1 MMPAREEGRP
11 IPFSF
16 NAQTFDGK
24 PMSAP
29 GVLAP
34 ASSQAPQYVKLLAC
48 AKHFA
53 VHSGPEWNRHS
64 FNVEDLPERDLWETY
79 LPAFKSLVQDGNV
92 AEVMCAYQRIDGAPC
107 CSNARYERQILRDE
121 WGFKGLITSD
131 CGAINDFYV
140 PGRHGTAKT
149 PAEAT
154 AQAIGAGT
162 DVECGSVYRSLPEAV
177 KTGMISEEKVNESLK
192 RLLIARFR
200 LGDFDQDEN
209 VPWTQIPS
217 SVIASKAHKD
227 LAEKMAEEGIVLL
240 QNRNN
245 LLPLKSSGMKL
256 VVMGPNANDSIMQ
269 WGNYSGY
276 PTSTTTM
283 LGITTLQMGVFGG
296 IVVGLGVAALHNK
309 FYKIELPQVLAF
321 FGGTRFVPIVSSIVY
336 LVVGIAMFYIWPVVQ
351 SGIAAL
357 GALVLASGY
366 AGTFIYGLLERALIP
381 FGLHHVFYMPF
392 WQTAVGGTA
401 IIDGVTVTGA
411 QNIFFAELA
420 SKSTTVFSVSA
431 TRFMAGKFP
440 FMMFGLP
447 GAALAMYQCAKPEK
461 KKVAGGLLLS
471 AALTAF
477 LTGIT
482 EPLEFTFIFVAL
494 PMYAVHCVLAGLSF
508 MLMHILNVG
517 VGMTFSGGLIDLV
530 LFGVMQGNAKTHW
543 MWVVVVGAVYFV
555 LYYIIFRF
563 MISKF
568 DYKTPG
574 RDDAEEVKLYT
585 RADVNARSAAS
596 GSTAPAGDDPVSA
609 LIVEGLGGT
618 DNLSDVD
625 CCATRLRCTVKD
637 AALVRQDVLKASG
650 ASGVICKGNGVQVV
664 YGPKVAVIK
673 AKLEDYLETAPKT
686 PAAAAAPAPAAHA
699 AKDTVL
705 SACLN
710 GTVVPLADVKD
721 EAFASGALGDGIA
734 IEPTDGEL
742 VAPADGEISSTFET
756 HHAVGMTTADGAEL
770 LMHIG
775 IDTVKLGGKHFTY
788 LVNEGDKVKKGQPL
802 IRFELEAIKAEGYPV
817 TTPLIVCNTDDYA
830 AVVAKASG
838 AVKQGDALLEL
849 KH

>member
-1 MMPAREEGRP
+1 MLDTNLRKGELKMKDKIFGVLQRVGRSFMLPIALLPVAGLLLGIGSSFTNETMLAAYGLNNVIHPGTLIYTILDVMSQTGNAVFSNLALLFAMGVAIGMARKEKEVAALSGAVAYIIMNTAIQAMINAAGGVEAMPA
-11 IPFSF
+11 
-16 NAQTFDGK
+16 N
-24 PMSAP
+24 
-29 GVLAP
+29 
-34 ASSQAPQYVKLLAC
+34 
-48 AKHFA
+48 
-53 VHSGPEWNRHS
+53 
-64 FNVEDLPERDLWETY
+64 
-79 LPAFKSLVQDGNV
+79 
-92 AEVMCAYQRIDGAPC
+92 
-107 CSNARYERQILRDE
+107 
-121 WGFKGLITSD
+121 
-131 CGAINDFYV
+131 
-140 PGRHGTAKT
+140 
-149 PAEAT
+149 
-154 AQAIGAGT
+154 
-162 DVECGSVYRSLPEAV
+162 
-177 KTGMISEEKVNESLK
+177 
-192 RLLIARFR
+192 
-200 LGDFDQDEN
+200 
-209 VPWTQIPS
+209 
-217 SVIASKAHKD
+217 
-227 LAEKMAEEGIVLL
+227 
-240 QNRNN
+240 
-245 LLPLKSSGMKL
+245 
-256 VVMGPNANDSIMQ
+256 
-269 WGNYSGY
+269 
-276 PTSTTTM
+276 STTTM

-351 SGIAAL
+351 NGIAAL

-401 IIDGVTVTGA
+401 IIDGTTVTGA

-420 SKSTTVFSVSA
+420 SKATTVFSVSA

-461 KKVAGGLLLS
+461 KKAAGGLLLS

-543 MWVVVVGAVYFV
+543 VWVVVVGAVYFV

-568 DYKTPG
+568 NYKTPG

-585 RADVNARSAAS
+585 RADVNARNAAS
-596 GSTAPAGDDPVSA
+596 GSTAPAGNDPVSA
-609 LIVEGLGGT
+609 LIVEGLGGAA
-618 DNLSDVD
+618 NLSDVD

-637 AALVRQDVLKASG
+637 AALVKQDVLKASG

-673 AKLEDYLETAPKT
+673 AKLEDYLENAPKT
-686 PAAAAAPAPAAHA
+686 SAATAAPAPATAPAAPAAA

-710 GTVVPLADVKD
+710 GTVVPLAEVKD

-734 IEPTDGEL
+734 IEPIDGEL
-742 VAPADGEISSTFET
+742 VAPADGKISSTFET
-756 HHAVGMTTADGAEL
+756 HHAVGMTTVDGAEL

-830 AVVAKASG
+830 AVAAKASG
-838 AVKQGDALLEL
+838 TVKQGDALLEL

>member
-1 MMPAREEGRP
+1 MKDKIFGVLQRVGRSFMLPIALLPVAGLLLGIGSSFTNETMLAAYGLNSVIHPGTLIYTILDVMSQTGSAVFNNLALLFAMGVAIGMARKEKEVAALSGAVAYIIMNTAIQAMINAAGGVDAMPA
-11 IPFSF
+11 
-16 NAQTFDGK
+16 N
-24 PMSAP
+24 
-29 GVLAP
+29 
-34 ASSQAPQYVKLLAC
+34 
-48 AKHFA
+48 
-53 VHSGPEWNRHS
+53 
-64 FNVEDLPERDLWETY
+64 
-79 LPAFKSLVQDGNV
+79 
-92 AEVMCAYQRIDGAPC
+92 
-107 CSNARYERQILRDE
+107 
-121 WGFKGLITSD
+121 
-131 CGAINDFYV
+131 
-140 PGRHGTAKT
+140 
-149 PAEAT
+149 
-154 AQAIGAGT
+154 
-162 DVECGSVYRSLPEAV
+162 
-177 KTGMISEEKVNESLK
+177 
-192 RLLIARFR
+192 
-200 LGDFDQDEN
+200 
-209 VPWTQIPS
+209 
-217 SVIASKAHKD
+217 
-227 LAEKMAEEGIVLL
+227 
-240 QNRNN
+240 
-245 LLPLKSSGMKL
+245 
-256 VVMGPNANDSIMQ
+256 
-269 WGNYSGY
+269 
-276 PTSTTTM
+276 STTTM

-401 IIDGVTVTGA
+401 IIDGTTVTGA

-420 SKSTTVFSVSA
+420 SKATTVFSVSA

-461 KKVAGGLLLS
+461 KKAAGGLLLS

-543 MWVVVVGAVYFV
+543 VWVVVVGAVYFV

-568 DYKTPG
+568 NYKTPG

-585 RADVNARSAAS
+585 RADVNARNAAS
-596 GSTAPAGDDPVSA
+596 GSTAPAGNDPVSA
-609 LIVEGLGGT
+609 LIVEGLGGAA
-618 DNLSDVD
+618 NLSDVD

-637 AALVRQDVLKASG
+637 AALVKQDVLKASG

-673 AKLEDYLETAPKT
+673 AKLEDYLENAPKT
-686 PAAAAAPAPAAHA
+686 SAATAAPAPTTAPAAPATAPATPAAA

-710 GTVVPLADVKD
+710 GTVVPLAEVKD

-734 IEPTDGEL
+734 IEPIDGEL

-756 HHAVGMTTADGAEL
+756 HHAVGMTTVDGAEL

-830 AVVAKASG
+830 AVAAKASG
-838 AVKQGDALLEL
+838 TVKQGDALLEL

>member
-1 MMPAREEGRP
+1 MKDKIFGVLQRVGRSFMLPIALLPVAGLLLGIGSSFTNETMLAAYGLNSVIHPGTLIYTILDVMSQTGSAVFNNLALLFAMGVAIGMARKEKEVAALSGAVAYIIMNTAIQAMINAAGGVDAMPA
-11 IPFSF
+11 
-16 NAQTFDGK
+16 N
-24 PMSAP
+24 
-29 GVLAP
+29 
-34 ASSQAPQYVKLLAC
+34 
-48 AKHFA
+48 
-53 VHSGPEWNRHS
+53 
-64 FNVEDLPERDLWETY
+64 
-79 LPAFKSLVQDGNV
+79 
-92 AEVMCAYQRIDGAPC
+92 
-107 CSNARYERQILRDE
+107 
-121 WGFKGLITSD
+121 
-131 CGAINDFYV
+131 
-140 PGRHGTAKT
+140 
-149 PAEAT
+149 
-154 AQAIGAGT
+154 
-162 DVECGSVYRSLPEAV
+162 
-177 KTGMISEEKVNESLK
+177 
-192 RLLIARFR
+192 
-200 LGDFDQDEN
+200 
-209 VPWTQIPS
+209 
-217 SVIASKAHKD
+217 
-227 LAEKMAEEGIVLL
+227 
-240 QNRNN
+240 
-245 LLPLKSSGMKL
+245 
-256 VVMGPNANDSIMQ
+256 
-269 WGNYSGY
+269 
-276 PTSTTTM
+276 STTTM

-461 KKVAGGLLLS
+461 KKAAGGLLLS

-543 MWVVVVGAVYFV
+543 VWVIVVGAVYFV

-568 DYKTPG
+568 NYKTPG

-585 RADVNARSAAS
+585 RADVNARNAAS
-596 GSTAPAGDDPVSA
+596 GSTAPTGDDPVSA
-609 LIVEGLGGT
+609 LIVEGLGGAA
-618 DNLSDVD
+618 NLSDVD

-673 AKLEDYLETAPKT
+673 AKLEDYLENAPKT
-686 PAAAAAPAPAAHA
+686 SAATAAPAPATAPAAPAAA

-710 GTVVPLADVKD
+710 GTVVPLAEVKD

-734 IEPTDGEL
+734 IEPIDGEL

-830 AVVAKASG
+830 AVAAKASG

>member
-1 MMPAREEGRP
+1 MKDKIFGVLQRVGRSFMLPIALLPVAGLLLGIGSSFTNETMLAAYGLNSVIHPGTLIYTILDVMSQTGSAVFNNLALLFAMGVAIGMARKEKEVAALSGAVAYIIMNTAIQAMINAAGGVEAMPA
-11 IPFSF
+11 
-16 NAQTFDGK
+16 N
-24 PMSAP
+24 
-29 GVLAP
+29 
-34 ASSQAPQYVKLLAC
+34 
-48 AKHFA
+48 
-53 VHSGPEWNRHS
+53 
-64 FNVEDLPERDLWETY
+64 
-79 LPAFKSLVQDGNV
+79 
-92 AEVMCAYQRIDGAPC
+92 
-107 CSNARYERQILRDE
+107 
-121 WGFKGLITSD
+121 
-131 CGAINDFYV
+131 
-140 PGRHGTAKT
+140 
-149 PAEAT
+149 
-154 AQAIGAGT
+154 
-162 DVECGSVYRSLPEAV
+162 
-177 KTGMISEEKVNESLK
+177 
-192 RLLIARFR
+192 
-200 LGDFDQDEN
+200 
-209 VPWTQIPS
+209 
-217 SVIASKAHKD
+217 
-227 LAEKMAEEGIVLL
+227 
-240 QNRNN
+240 
-245 LLPLKSSGMKL
+245 
-256 VVMGPNANDSIMQ
+256 
-269 WGNYSGY
+269 
-276 PTSTTTM
+276 STTTM

-447 GAALAMYQCAKPEK
+447 GAALAMYHCAKPEK
-461 KKVAGGLLLS
+461 KKAAGGLLLS

-530 LFGVMQGNAKTHW
+530 LFGAMQGNAKTHW
-543 MWVVVVGAVYFV
+543 IWVVVVGAVYFV
-555 LYYIIFRF
+555 LYYLIFRF

-673 AKLEDYLETAPKT
+673 AKLEDYLENAPKT
-686 PAAAAAPAPAAHA
+686 PAAAPAAPAAAPAAPAAA

-705 SACLN
+705 AACLT
-710 GTVVPLADVKD
+710 GTVVPLAEVKD

-734 IEPTDGEL
+734 IEPAVGEL
-742 VAPADGEISSTFET
+742 VAPADGEISSTFDT
-756 HHAVGMTTADGAEL
+756 HHAVGMTTVDGAEL

-788 LVNEGDKVKKGQPL
+788 LVNEGDKVRKGQPL
-802 IRFELEAIKAEGYPV
+802 IRFDIEAIKAEGYPV
-817 TTPLIVCNTDDYA
+817 TTPLIVCNTDEYA
-830 AVVAKASG
+830 AVTPKASG
-838 AVKQGDALLEL
+838 TVKQGDALLEL
-849 KH
+849 KG

>member
-1 MMPAREEGRP
+1 MKDKIFGVLQRVGRSFMLPIALLPVAGLLLGIGSSFTNETMLAAYGLNSVIHPGTLIYTILDVMSQTGNAVFSNLALLFAMGVAIGMARKEKEVAALSGAVAYIIMNTAIQAMINAAGGVEAMPA
-11 IPFSF
+11 
-16 NAQTFDGK
+16 N
-24 PMSAP
+24 
-29 GVLAP
+29 
-34 ASSQAPQYVKLLAC
+34 
-48 AKHFA
+48 
-53 VHSGPEWNRHS
+53 
-64 FNVEDLPERDLWETY
+64 
-79 LPAFKSLVQDGNV
+79 
-92 AEVMCAYQRIDGAPC
+92 
-107 CSNARYERQILRDE
+107 
-121 WGFKGLITSD
+121 
-131 CGAINDFYV
+131 
-140 PGRHGTAKT
+140 
-149 PAEAT
+149 
-154 AQAIGAGT
+154 
-162 DVECGSVYRSLPEAV
+162 
-177 KTGMISEEKVNESLK
+177 
-192 RLLIARFR
+192 
-200 LGDFDQDEN
+200 
-209 VPWTQIPS
+209 
-217 SVIASKAHKD
+217 
-227 LAEKMAEEGIVLL
+227 
-240 QNRNN
+240 
-245 LLPLKSSGMKL
+245 
-256 VVMGPNANDSIMQ
+256 
-269 WGNYSGY
+269 
-276 PTSTTTM
+276 STTTM

-321 FGGTRFVPIVSSIVY
+321 FGGTRFVPIISSIVY

-351 SGIAAL
+351 NGIAAL

-543 MWVVVVGAVYFV
+543 VWVVVVGAVYFV

-568 DYKTPG
+568 NYKTPG

-596 GSTAPAGDDPVSA
+596 DSTAPAGDDPVSA
-609 LIVEGLGGT
+609 LIVEGLGGA

-637 AALVRQDVLKASG
+637 VALVKQDVLKASG
-650 ASGVICKGNGVQVV
+650 ASGVICKGDGVQVV

-673 AKLEDYLETAPKT
+673 AKLEDYLENAPKT
-686 PAAAAAPAPAAHA
+686 PAVTATPAPAAHA

-830 AVVAKASG
+830 AVAAKASG
-838 AVKQGDALLEL
+838 TVKQGDALLEL

>member
-1 MMPAREEGRP
+1 MKDKIFGVLQRVGRSFMLPIALLPVAGLLLGIGSSFTNETMLAAYGLNSVIHPGTLIYTILDVMSQTGSAVFNNLALLFAMGVAIGMARKEKEVAALSGAVAYIIMNTAIQAMINAAGGVEAMPA
-11 IPFSF
+11 
-16 NAQTFDGK
+16 N
-24 PMSAP
+24 
-29 GVLAP
+29 
-34 ASSQAPQYVKLLAC
+34 
-48 AKHFA
+48 
-53 VHSGPEWNRHS
+53 
-64 FNVEDLPERDLWETY
+64 
-79 LPAFKSLVQDGNV
+79 
-92 AEVMCAYQRIDGAPC
+92 
-107 CSNARYERQILRDE
+107 
-121 WGFKGLITSD
+121 
-131 CGAINDFYV
+131 
-140 PGRHGTAKT
+140 
-149 PAEAT
+149 
-154 AQAIGAGT
+154 
-162 DVECGSVYRSLPEAV
+162 
-177 KTGMISEEKVNESLK
+177 
-192 RLLIARFR
+192 
-200 LGDFDQDEN
+200 
-209 VPWTQIPS
+209 
-217 SVIASKAHKD
+217 
-227 LAEKMAEEGIVLL
+227 
-240 QNRNN
+240 
-245 LLPLKSSGMKL
+245 
-256 VVMGPNANDSIMQ
+256 
-269 WGNYSGY
+269 
-276 PTSTTTM
+276 STTTM

-321 FGGTRFVPIVSSIVY
+321 FGGTRFVPIISSIVY

-401 IIDGVTVTGA
+401 IVDGVTVTGA

-543 MWVVVVGAVYFV
+543 VWVVVVGAVYFV

-618 DNLSDVD
+618 ANLSDVD

-637 AALVRQDVLKASG
+637 AALVKQDVLKASG

-673 AKLEDYLETAPKT
+673 AKLEDYLENAPKT
-686 PAAAAAPAPAAHA
+686 PAAHA
-699 AKDTVL
+699 ANDTVL

-756 HHAVGMTTADGAEL
+756 HHAVGMTTTDGAEL

-830 AVVAKASG
+830 AVAAKASG
-838 AVKQGDALLEL
+838 TVKQGDALLEL

>member
-1 MMPAREEGRP
+1 MKDKIFGVLQRVGRSFMLPIALLPVAGLLLGIGSSFTNETMLAAYGLNSVIHPGTLIYTILDVMSQTGSAVFNNLALLFAMGVAIGMARKEKEVAALSGAVAYIIMNTAIQAMINAAGGVDAMPA
-11 IPFSF
+11 
-16 NAQTFDGK
+16 N
-24 PMSAP
+24 
-29 GVLAP
+29 
-34 ASSQAPQYVKLLAC
+34 
-48 AKHFA
+48 
-53 VHSGPEWNRHS
+53 
-64 FNVEDLPERDLWETY
+64 
-79 LPAFKSLVQDGNV
+79 
-92 AEVMCAYQRIDGAPC
+92 
-107 CSNARYERQILRDE
+107 
-121 WGFKGLITSD
+121 
-131 CGAINDFYV
+131 
-140 PGRHGTAKT
+140 
-149 PAEAT
+149 
-154 AQAIGAGT
+154 
-162 DVECGSVYRSLPEAV
+162 
-177 KTGMISEEKVNESLK
+177 
-192 RLLIARFR
+192 
-200 LGDFDQDEN
+200 
-209 VPWTQIPS
+209 
-217 SVIASKAHKD
+217 
-227 LAEKMAEEGIVLL
+227 
-240 QNRNN
+240 
-245 LLPLKSSGMKL
+245 
-256 VVMGPNANDSIMQ
+256 
-269 WGNYSGY
+269 
-276 PTSTTTM
+276 STTTM

-321 FGGTRFVPIVSSIVY
+321 FGGTRFVPIISSIVY
-336 LVVGIAMFYIWPVVQ
+336 LIVGIAMFYVWPVVQ
-351 SGIAAL
+351 NGISAL
-357 GALVLASGY
+357 GSLVLASGY

-440 FMMFGLP
+440 FMIFGLP

-461 KKVAGGLLLS
+461 RKVAGGLLLS
-471 AALTAF
+471 AALTSM

-494 PMYAVHCVLAGLSF
+494 PMYAVHCVLAGLSYMF
-508 MLMHILNVG
+508 MHILNVG
-517 VGMTFSGGLIDLV
+517 VGMTFSGGLIDMV

-543 MWVVVVGAVYFV
+543 IWIVVVGVVYFV
-555 LYYIIFRF
+555 IYYLVFRF
-563 MISKF
+563 MITKF

-596 GSTAPAGDDPVSA
+596 GSNAPAGDDPVSA

-673 AKLEDYLETAPKT
+673 AKLEDYLENAPKT
-686 PAAAAAPAPAAHA
+686 PAAAAAPAPAAAPAAPAAA

-705 SACLN
+705 AACLT
-710 GTVVPLADVKD
+710 GTVVPLAEVKD

-756 HHAVGMTTADGAEL
+756 HHAVGMTTVDGAEL

-788 LVNEGDKVKKGQPL
+788 LVNEGDKVRKGQPL
-802 IRFELEAIKAEGYPV
+802 IRFDIEAIKAEGYPV
-817 TTPLIVCNTDDYA
+817 TTPLIVCNTDEYA
-830 AVVAKASG
+830 AVTPKASG
-838 AVKQGDALLEL
+838 TVKQGDALLEL
-849 KH
+849 KG

>member
-1 MMPAREEGRP
+1 MKDKIFGVLQRVGRSFMLPIALLPVAGLLLGIGSSFTNETMLAAYGLNSVIHPGTLIYTILDVMSQTGNAVFNNLALLFAMGVAIGMARKEKEVAALSGAVAYIIMNTAIQAMINAAGGVEAMPA
-11 IPFSF
+11 
-16 NAQTFDGK
+16 N
-24 PMSAP
+24 
-29 GVLAP
+29 
-34 ASSQAPQYVKLLAC
+34 
-48 AKHFA
+48 
-53 VHSGPEWNRHS
+53 
-64 FNVEDLPERDLWETY
+64 
-79 LPAFKSLVQDGNV
+79 
-92 AEVMCAYQRIDGAPC
+92 
-107 CSNARYERQILRDE
+107 
-121 WGFKGLITSD
+121 
-131 CGAINDFYV
+131 
-140 PGRHGTAKT
+140 
-149 PAEAT
+149 
-154 AQAIGAGT
+154 
-162 DVECGSVYRSLPEAV
+162 
-177 KTGMISEEKVNESLK
+177 
-192 RLLIARFR
+192 
-200 LGDFDQDEN
+200 
-209 VPWTQIPS
+209 
-217 SVIASKAHKD
+217 
-227 LAEKMAEEGIVLL
+227 
-240 QNRNN
+240 
-245 LLPLKSSGMKL
+245 
-256 VVMGPNANDSIMQ
+256 
-269 WGNYSGY
+269 
-276 PTSTTTM
+276 STTTM

-351 SGIAAL
+351 NGIAAL

-461 KKVAGGLLLS
+461 KKAAGGLLLS

-543 MWVVVVGAVYFV
+543 VWVVVVGAVYFV

-574 RDDAEEVKLYT
+574 RDDAEEVKLLYT
-585 RADVNARSAAS
+585 RADVNARNAAS
-596 GSTAPAGDDPVSA
+596 GSVPAGNDPVSA
-609 LIVEGLGGT
+609 LIVEGLGGAA
-618 DNLSDVD
+618 NLTDVD
-625 CCATRLRCTVKD
+625 CCATRLRCTVND
-637 AALVRQDVLKASG
+637 AALVKQDVLKASG

-673 AKLEDYLETAPKT
+673 AKLEDYLESAPQNPVVAPS
-686 PAAAAAPAPAAHA
+686 PAAAPA

-721 EAFASGALGDGIA
+721 EAFASGVLGNGIA
-734 IEPTDGEL
+734 IEPADGEL

-830 AVVAKASG
+830 AVEAKASG
-838 AVKQGDALLEL
+838 TVKQGDALLEL
-849 KH
+849 KR

>member
-1 MMPAREEGRP
+1 MLDTNLRKGELKMKDKIFGVLQRVGRSFMLPIALLPVAGLLLGIGSSFTNETMLAAYGLNNVIHPGTLIYTILDVMSQTGNAVFSNLALLFAMGVAIGMARKEKEVAALSGAVAYIIMNTAIQAMINAAGGVEAMPA
-11 IPFSF
+11 
-16 NAQTFDGK
+16 N
-24 PMSAP
+24 
-29 GVLAP
+29 
-34 ASSQAPQYVKLLAC
+34 
-48 AKHFA
+48 
-53 VHSGPEWNRHS
+53 
-64 FNVEDLPERDLWETY
+64 
-79 LPAFKSLVQDGNV
+79 
-92 AEVMCAYQRIDGAPC
+92 
-107 CSNARYERQILRDE
+107 
-121 WGFKGLITSD
+121 
-131 CGAINDFYV
+131 
-140 PGRHGTAKT
+140 
-149 PAEAT
+149 
-154 AQAIGAGT
+154 
-162 DVECGSVYRSLPEAV
+162 
-177 KTGMISEEKVNESLK
+177 
-192 RLLIARFR
+192 
-200 LGDFDQDEN
+200 
-209 VPWTQIPS
+209 
-217 SVIASKAHKD
+217 
-227 LAEKMAEEGIVLL
+227 
-240 QNRNN
+240 
-245 LLPLKSSGMKL
+245 
-256 VVMGPNANDSIMQ
+256 
-269 WGNYSGY
+269 
-276 PTSTTTM
+276 STTTM

-401 IIDGVTVTGA
+401 IIDGMTVTGA

-420 SKSTTVFSVSA
+420 SKATTVFSVSA

-461 KKVAGGLLLS
+461 KKAAGGLLLS

-543 MWVVVVGAVYFV
+543 VWVVVVGAVYFV

-585 RADVNARSAAS
+585 RADVNARNAAS
-596 GSTAPAGDDPVSA
+596 GSVPAGNDPVSA
-609 LIVEGLGGT
+609 LIVEGLGGAA
-618 DNLSDVD
+618 NLSDVD

-637 AALVRQDVLKASG
+637 AALVKQDVLKASG

-673 AKLEDYLETAPKT
+673 AKLEDYLENAPKT
-686 PAAAAAPAPAAHA
+686 SAATAAPAPATAPAAPAAA

-710 GTVVPLADVKD
+710 GTVVPLAEVKD

-734 IEPTDGEL
+734 IEPIDGEL

-756 HHAVGMTTADGAEL
+756 HHAVGMTTVDGAEL

-788 LVNEGDKVKKGQPL
+788 LVSEGDKVKKGQPL

-830 AVVAKASG
+830 AVAAKASG
-838 AVKQGDALLEL
+838 TVKQGDALLEL

>member
-1 MMPAREEGRP
+1 MKDKIFGVLQRVGRSFMLPIALLPVAGLLLGIGSSFTNETMLAAYGLNSVIHPGTLIYTILDVMSQTGSAVFNNLALLFAMGVAIGMARKEKEVAALSGAVAYIIMNTAIQAMINAAGGVEAMPA
-11 IPFSF
+11 
-16 NAQTFDGK
+16 N
-24 PMSAP
+24 
-29 GVLAP
+29 
-34 ASSQAPQYVKLLAC
+34 
-48 AKHFA
+48 
-53 VHSGPEWNRHS
+53 
-64 FNVEDLPERDLWETY
+64 
-79 LPAFKSLVQDGNV
+79 
-92 AEVMCAYQRIDGAPC
+92 
-107 CSNARYERQILRDE
+107 
-121 WGFKGLITSD
+121 
-131 CGAINDFYV
+131 
-140 PGRHGTAKT
+140 
-149 PAEAT
+149 
-154 AQAIGAGT
+154 
-162 DVECGSVYRSLPEAV
+162 
-177 KTGMISEEKVNESLK
+177 
-192 RLLIARFR
+192 
-200 LGDFDQDEN
+200 
-209 VPWTQIPS
+209 
-217 SVIASKAHKD
+217 
-227 LAEKMAEEGIVLL
+227 
-240 QNRNN
+240 
-245 LLPLKSSGMKL
+245 
-256 VVMGPNANDSIMQ
+256 
-269 WGNYSGY
+269 
-276 PTSTTTM
+276 STTTM

-543 MWVVVVGAVYFV
+543 VWVVVVGAVYFV

-568 DYKTPG
+568 NYKTPG

-585 RADVNARSAAS
+585 RADVNARNAAS
-596 GSTAPAGDDPVSA
+596 GSVPAGNDPVSA
-609 LIVEGLGGT
+609 LIVEGLGGAA
-618 DNLSDVD
+618 NLSDVD

-637 AALVRQDVLKASG
+637 AALVKQDVLKASG

-673 AKLEDYLETAPKT
+673 AKLEDYLENAPKT
-686 PAAAAAPAPAAHA
+686 PAATAAPAPATAPAAPAAA

-830 AVVAKASG
+830 AVAAKASG
-838 AVKQGDALLEL
+838 TVKQGDALLEL

>member
-1 MMPAREEGRP
+1 MKDKIFGVLQRVGRSFMLPIALLPVAGLLLGIGSSFTNETMLAAYGLNNVIHPGTLIYTILDVMSQTGNAVFSNLALLFAMGVAIGMARKEKEVAALSGAVAYIIMNTAIQAMINAAGGVEAMPA
-11 IPFSF
+11 
-16 NAQTFDGK
+16 N
-24 PMSAP
+24 
-29 GVLAP
+29 
-34 ASSQAPQYVKLLAC
+34 
-48 AKHFA
+48 
-53 VHSGPEWNRHS
+53 
-64 FNVEDLPERDLWETY
+64 
-79 LPAFKSLVQDGNV
+79 
-92 AEVMCAYQRIDGAPC
+92 
-107 CSNARYERQILRDE
+107 
-121 WGFKGLITSD
+121 
-131 CGAINDFYV
+131 
-140 PGRHGTAKT
+140 
-149 PAEAT
+149 
-154 AQAIGAGT
+154 
-162 DVECGSVYRSLPEAV
+162 
-177 KTGMISEEKVNESLK
+177 
-192 RLLIARFR
+192 
-200 LGDFDQDEN
+200 
-209 VPWTQIPS
+209 
-217 SVIASKAHKD
+217 
-227 LAEKMAEEGIVLL
+227 
-240 QNRNN
+240 
-245 LLPLKSSGMKL
+245 
-256 VVMGPNANDSIMQ
+256 
-269 WGNYSGY
+269 
-276 PTSTTTM
+276 STTTM

-351 SGIAAL
+351 NGIAAL

-461 KKVAGGLLLS
+461 KKAAGGLLLS

-543 MWVVVVGAVYFV
+543 VWVVVVGAVYFV

-568 DYKTPG
+568 NYKTPG

-585 RADVNARSAAS
+585 RADVNARNAAS
-596 GSTAPAGDDPVSA
+596 GSVPAGNDPVSA
-609 LIVEGLGGT
+609 LIVEGLGGAA
-618 DNLSDVD
+618 NLSDVD

-637 AALVRQDVLKASG
+637 AALVKQDVLKASG

-673 AKLEDYLETAPKT
+673 AKLEDYLENAPKT
-686 PAAAAAPAPAAHA
+686 SAATAAPAPATAPATPAAA

-710 GTVVPLADVKD
+710 GTVVPLAEVKD

-734 IEPTDGEL
+734 IEPIDGEL

-756 HHAVGMTTADGAEL
+756 HHAVGMTTVDGAEL

-830 AVVAKASG
+830 AVAAKASG
-838 AVKQGDALLEL
+838 TVKQGDALLEL

>member
-1 MMPAREEGRP
+1 MKDKIFGVLQRVGRSFMLPIALLPVAGLLLGIGSSFTNETMLAAYGLNSVIHPGTLIYTILDVMSQTGSAVFNNLALLFAMGVAIGMARKEKEVAALSGAVAYIIMNTAIQAMINAAGGVEAMPA
-11 IPFSF
+11 
-16 NAQTFDGK
+16 N
-24 PMSAP
+24 
-29 GVLAP
+29 
-34 ASSQAPQYVKLLAC
+34 
-48 AKHFA
+48 
-53 VHSGPEWNRHS
+53 
-64 FNVEDLPERDLWETY
+64 
-79 LPAFKSLVQDGNV
+79 
-92 AEVMCAYQRIDGAPC
+92 
-107 CSNARYERQILRDE
+107 
-121 WGFKGLITSD
+121 
-131 CGAINDFYV
+131 
-140 PGRHGTAKT
+140 
-149 PAEAT
+149 
-154 AQAIGAGT
+154 
-162 DVECGSVYRSLPEAV
+162 
-177 KTGMISEEKVNESLK
+177 
-192 RLLIARFR
+192 
-200 LGDFDQDEN
+200 
-209 VPWTQIPS
+209 
-217 SVIASKAHKD
+217 
-227 LAEKMAEEGIVLL
+227 
-240 QNRNN
+240 
-245 LLPLKSSGMKL
+245 
-256 VVMGPNANDSIMQ
+256 
-269 WGNYSGY
+269 
-276 PTSTTTM
+276 STTTM

-420 SKSTTVFSVSA
+420 SKTTTVFSVSA

-543 MWVVVVGAVYFV
+543 VWVVVVGAVYFV

-596 GSTAPAGDDPVSA
+596 GSTAPTGDDSVSA
-609 LIVEGLGGT
+609 LIVEGLGGA

-637 AALVRQDVLKASG
+637 VALVKQDVLKASG
-650 ASGVICKGNGVQVV
+650 ASGVICKGDGVQVV

-673 AKLEDYLETAPKT
+673 AKLEDYLENAPKT
-686 PAAAAAPAPAAHA
+686 PAATAAPAPATAPAAPAAA

-775 IDTVKLGGKHFTY
+775 IDTVKLGGKHFIY

-830 AVVAKASG
+830 AVAAKASG
-838 AVKQGDALLEL
+838 IVKQGDALLEL

>member
-1 MMPAREEGRP
+1 MKDKIFGVLQRVGRSFMLPIALLPVAGLLLGIGSSFTNETMLAAYGLNSVIHPGTLIYTILDVMSQTGNAVFNNLALLFAMGVAIGMARKEKEVAALSGAVAYIIMNTAIQAMINAAGGVEAMPA
-11 IPFSF
+11 
-16 NAQTFDGK
+16 N
-24 PMSAP
+24 
-29 GVLAP
+29 
-34 ASSQAPQYVKLLAC
+34 
-48 AKHFA
+48 
-53 VHSGPEWNRHS
+53 
-64 FNVEDLPERDLWETY
+64 
-79 LPAFKSLVQDGNV
+79 
-92 AEVMCAYQRIDGAPC
+92 
-107 CSNARYERQILRDE
+107 
-121 WGFKGLITSD
+121 
-131 CGAINDFYV
+131 
-140 PGRHGTAKT
+140 
-149 PAEAT
+149 
-154 AQAIGAGT
+154 
-162 DVECGSVYRSLPEAV
+162 
-177 KTGMISEEKVNESLK
+177 
-192 RLLIARFR
+192 
-200 LGDFDQDEN
+200 
-209 VPWTQIPS
+209 
-217 SVIASKAHKD
+217 
-227 LAEKMAEEGIVLL
+227 
-240 QNRNN
+240 
-245 LLPLKSSGMKL
+245 
-256 VVMGPNANDSIMQ
+256 
-269 WGNYSGY
+269 
-276 PTSTTTM
+276 STTTM

-461 KKVAGGLLLS
+461 KKAAGGLLLS

-543 MWVVVVGAVYFV
+543 VWVVVVGAVYFV

-585 RADVNARSAAS
+585 RADVNARNAAS
-596 GSTAPAGDDPVSA
+596 GSVPAGNDPVSA
-609 LIVEGLGGT
+609 LIVEGLGGAA
-618 DNLSDVD
+618 NLTDVD
-625 CCATRLRCTVKD
+625 CCATRLRCTVND
-637 AALVRQDVLKASG
+637 AALVKQDVLKASG

-673 AKLEDYLETAPKT
+673 AKLEDYLENAPKT
-686 PAAAAAPAPAAHA
+686 PAATAAPAPAAAPAVPAAA

-830 AVVAKASG
+830 AVAAKASG

>member
-1 MMPAREEGRP
+1 MKDKIFGVLQRVGRSFMLPIALLPVAGLLLGIGSSFTNETMLAAYGLNSVIHPGTLIYTILDVMSQTGNAVFNNLALLFAMGVAIGMARKEKEVAALSGAVAYIIMNTAIQAMINAAGGVEAMPA
-11 IPFSF
+11 
-16 NAQTFDGK
+16 N
-24 PMSAP
+24 
-29 GVLAP
+29 
-34 ASSQAPQYVKLLAC
+34 
-48 AKHFA
+48 
-53 VHSGPEWNRHS
+53 
-64 FNVEDLPERDLWETY
+64 
-79 LPAFKSLVQDGNV
+79 
-92 AEVMCAYQRIDGAPC
+92 
-107 CSNARYERQILRDE
+107 
-121 WGFKGLITSD
+121 
-131 CGAINDFYV
+131 
-140 PGRHGTAKT
+140 
-149 PAEAT
+149 
-154 AQAIGAGT
+154 
-162 DVECGSVYRSLPEAV
+162 
-177 KTGMISEEKVNESLK
+177 
-192 RLLIARFR
+192 
-200 LGDFDQDEN
+200 
-209 VPWTQIPS
+209 
-217 SVIASKAHKD
+217 
-227 LAEKMAEEGIVLL
+227 
-240 QNRNN
+240 
-245 LLPLKSSGMKL
+245 
-256 VVMGPNANDSIMQ
+256 
-269 WGNYSGY
+269 
-276 PTSTTTM
+276 STTTM

-351 SGIAAL
+351 NGIAAL

-461 KKVAGGLLLS
+461 KKAAGGLLLS

-543 MWVVVVGAVYFV
+543 VWVVVVGAVYFV

-585 RADVNARSAAS
+585 RADVNARNAAS
-596 GSTAPAGDDPVSA
+596 GSVPAGNDPVSA
-609 LIVEGLGGT
+609 LIVEGLGGAA
-618 DNLSDVD
+618 NLTDVD
-625 CCATRLRCTVKD
+625 CCATRLRCTVND
-637 AALVRQDVLKASG
+637 AALVKQDVLKASG

-673 AKLEDYLETAPKT
+673 AKLEDYLESTPKDPVVAPS
-686 PAAAAAPAPAAHA
+686 PAAVSA

-721 EAFASGALGDGIA
+721 EAFASGVLGDGIA
-734 IEPTDGEL
+734 IEPSDGEL

-802 IRFELEAIKAEGYPV
+802 IRFELEAIKTEGYPV
-817 TTPLIVCNTDDYA
+817 TTPVIVCNTDDYA
-830 AVVAKASG
+830 AVEAKAG
-838 AVKQGDALLEL
+838 GTVKQGDALLEL
-849 KH
+849 KR

>member
-1 MMPAREEGRP
+1 MKDKIFGVLQRVGRSFMLPIALLPVAGLLLGIGSSFTNETMLAAYGLNSVIHPGTLIYTILDVMSQTGSAVFNNLALLFAMGVAIGMARKEKEVAALSGAVAYIIMNTAIQAMINAAGGVEAMPA
-11 IPFSF
+11 
-16 NAQTFDGK
+16 N
-24 PMSAP
+24 
-29 GVLAP
+29 
-34 ASSQAPQYVKLLAC
+34 
-48 AKHFA
+48 
-53 VHSGPEWNRHS
+53 
-64 FNVEDLPERDLWETY
+64 
-79 LPAFKSLVQDGNV
+79 
-92 AEVMCAYQRIDGAPC
+92 
-107 CSNARYERQILRDE
+107 
-121 WGFKGLITSD
+121 
-131 CGAINDFYV
+131 
-140 PGRHGTAKT
+140 
-149 PAEAT
+149 
-154 AQAIGAGT
+154 
-162 DVECGSVYRSLPEAV
+162 
-177 KTGMISEEKVNESLK
+177 
-192 RLLIARFR
+192 
-200 LGDFDQDEN
+200 
-209 VPWTQIPS
+209 
-217 SVIASKAHKD
+217 
-227 LAEKMAEEGIVLL
+227 
-240 QNRNN
+240 
-245 LLPLKSSGMKL
+245 
-256 VVMGPNANDSIMQ
+256 
-269 WGNYSGY
+269 
-276 PTSTTTM
+276 STTTM

-351 SGIAAL
+351 NGIAAL

-461 KKVAGGLLLS
+461 KKAAGGLLLS

-543 MWVVVVGAVYFV
+543 VWVVVVGAVYFV

-585 RADVNARSAAS
+585 RADVNARNAAS
-596 GSTAPAGDDPVSA
+596 GSVPAGNDPVSA
-609 LIVEGLGGT
+609 LIVEGLGGAA
-618 DNLSDVD
+618 NLADVD

-637 AALVRQDVLKASG
+637 AALVKQDVLKASG

-673 AKLEDYLETAPKT
+673 AKLEDYLESAPKD
-686 PAAAAAPAPAAHA
+686 PGAAPSPAAAPAPA

-710 GTVVPLADVKD
+710 GTVVPLAEVKD

-788 LVNEGDKVKKGQPL
+788 LVNDGDKVKKGQPL

-817 TTPLIVCNTDDYA
+817 TTPVIVCNTDDYA
-830 AVVAKASG
+830 AVAAKASG
-838 AVKQGDALLEL
+838 TVKQGDALLEL

>member
-1 MMPAREEGRP
+1 MKDKIFGVLQRVGRSFMLPIALLPVAGLLLGIGSSFTNETMLAAYGLNSVIHPGTLIYTILDVMSQTGSAVFNNLALLFAMGVAIGMARKEKEVAALSGAVAYIIMNTAIQAMINAAGGVDAMPA
-11 IPFSF
+11 
-16 NAQTFDGK
+16 N
-24 PMSAP
+24 
-29 GVLAP
+29 
-34 ASSQAPQYVKLLAC
+34 
-48 AKHFA
+48 
-53 VHSGPEWNRHS
+53 
-64 FNVEDLPERDLWETY
+64 
-79 LPAFKSLVQDGNV
+79 
-92 AEVMCAYQRIDGAPC
+92 
-107 CSNARYERQILRDE
+107 
-121 WGFKGLITSD
+121 
-131 CGAINDFYV
+131 
-140 PGRHGTAKT
+140 
-149 PAEAT
+149 
-154 AQAIGAGT
+154 
-162 DVECGSVYRSLPEAV
+162 
-177 KTGMISEEKVNESLK
+177 
-192 RLLIARFR
+192 
-200 LGDFDQDEN
+200 
-209 VPWTQIPS
+209 
-217 SVIASKAHKD
+217 
-227 LAEKMAEEGIVLL
+227 
-240 QNRNN
+240 
-245 LLPLKSSGMKL
+245 
-256 VVMGPNANDSIMQ
+256 
-269 WGNYSGY
+269 
-276 PTSTTTM
+276 STTTM

-461 KKVAGGLLLS
+461 KKAAGGLLLS

-543 MWVVVVGAVYFV
+543 VWVIVVGAVYFV

-609 LIVEGLGGT
+609 LIVEGLGGAA
-618 DNLSDVD
+618 NLSDVD

-673 AKLEDYLETAPKT
+673 AKLEDYLENAPKT
-686 PAAAAAPAPAAHA
+686 SAATAAPAPATAPAAPAAA

-710 GTVVPLADVKD
+710 GTVVPLAEVKD

-734 IEPTDGEL
+734 IEPIDGEL

-830 AVVAKASG
+830 AVAAKASG
-838 AVKQGDALLEL
+838 TVKQGDALLEL

>member
-1 MMPAREEGRP
+1 MKDKIFGVLQRVGRSFMLPIALLPVAGLLLGIGSSFTNETMLAAYGLNSVIHPGTLIYTILDVMSQTGNAVFNNLALLFAMGVAIGMARKEKEVAALSGAVAYIIMNTAIQAMINAAGGVEAMPA
-11 IPFSF
+11 
-16 NAQTFDGK
+16 N
-24 PMSAP
+24 
-29 GVLAP
+29 
-34 ASSQAPQYVKLLAC
+34 
-48 AKHFA
+48 
-53 VHSGPEWNRHS
+53 
-64 FNVEDLPERDLWETY
+64 
-79 LPAFKSLVQDGNV
+79 
-92 AEVMCAYQRIDGAPC
+92 
-107 CSNARYERQILRDE
+107 
-121 WGFKGLITSD
+121 
-131 CGAINDFYV
+131 
-140 PGRHGTAKT
+140 
-149 PAEAT
+149 
-154 AQAIGAGT
+154 
-162 DVECGSVYRSLPEAV
+162 
-177 KTGMISEEKVNESLK
+177 
-192 RLLIARFR
+192 
-200 LGDFDQDEN
+200 
-209 VPWTQIPS
+209 
-217 SVIASKAHKD
+217 
-227 LAEKMAEEGIVLL
+227 
-240 QNRNN
+240 
-245 LLPLKSSGMKL
+245 
-256 VVMGPNANDSIMQ
+256 
-269 WGNYSGY
+269 
-276 PTSTTTM
+276 STTTM

-351 SGIAAL
+351 NGIAAL

-461 KKVAGGLLLS
+461 KKAAGGLLLS

-543 MWVVVVGAVYFV
+543 VWVVVVGAVYFV

-585 RADVNARSAAS
+585 RADVNARNAAS
-596 GSTAPAGDDPVSA
+596 GSVPAGNDPVSA
-609 LIVEGLGGT
+609 LIVEGLGGAA
-618 DNLSDVD
+618 NLTDVD
-625 CCATRLRCTVKD
+625 CCATRLRCTVND
-637 AALVRQDVLKASG
+637 AALVKQDVLKASG

-673 AKLEDYLETAPKT
+673 AKLEDYLESTPKDPVVAPS
-686 PAAAAAPAPAAHA
+686 PAAASA

-721 EAFASGALGDGIA
+721 EAFASGVLGDGIA
-734 IEPTDGEL
+734 IEPSDGEL
-742 VAPADGEISSTFET
+742 VAPADGEISSIFET

-817 TTPLIVCNTDDYA
+817 TTPVIVCNTDDYA
-830 AVVAKASG
+830 AVEAKASG
-838 AVKQGDALLEL
+838 TVKQGDALLEL
-849 KH
+849 KR